1 MTADELRKLAEIA
14 GFYGTVVS
22 TFHNEDGAEVPIEVY
37 LKDGKD
43 SLPVILWQPHIRIEQ
58 AYSVE
63 NGIPEEKRRE
73 YIYQLIIA
81 TGQQGL
87 PPTYNAWNL
96 VHATADQRC
105 RAALAAS
112 KEG

>member
-1 MTADELRKLAEIA
+1 MTADELRRLSEIA
-14 GFYGTVVS
+14 GLKLSAVGELLQSGSRFYRPNKGKYYT
-22 TFHNEDGAEVPIEVY
+22 NIPVY
-37 LKDGKD
+37 D
-43 SLPVILWQPHIRIEQ
+43 WQPHLRIEQ

-105 RAALAAS
+105 RAALAAA
-112 KEG
+112 KE

>member
-1 MTADELRKLAEIA
+1 MITDELRKLAEIA
-14 GFYGTVVS
+14 G
-22 TFHNEDGAEVPIEVY
+22 
-37 LKDGKD
+37 LKPKEMMGDIRYWEKRKAD
-43 SLPVILWQPHIRIEQ
+43 WVLWQPHLRIEQ

-105 RAALAAS
+105 RAALAAA
-112 KEG
+112 KEV

>member
-1 MTADELRKLAEIA
+1 MTADELRRLSEIA
-14 GFYGTVVS
+14 GLKLSAVGELLQSGSRFYRPNKGKYYT
-22 TFHNEDGAEVPIEVY
+22 NIPVY
-37 LKDGKD
+37 D
-43 SLPVILWQPHIRIEQ
+43 WQPHLRIEQ

-105 RAALAAS
+105 RAALAAA
-112 KEG
+112 KEV

>member
-1 MTADELRKLAEIA
+1 MTADELKKLAEIA
-14 GFYGTVVS
+14 GLIYNENKGYGYYFDS
-22 TFHNEDGAEVPIEVY
+22 NIDIFFIEED
-37 LKDGKD
+37 
-43 SLPVILWQPHIRIEQ
+43 WQPHFRIEQ

-105 RAALAAS
+105 RAALAAA

>member
-1 MTADELRKLAEIA
+1 MTKEELKKLAEIA
-14 GFYGTVVS
+14 GVKLW
-22 TFHNEDGAEVPIEVY
+22 EICDGFITTKGIE
-37 LKDGKD
+37 
-43 SLPVILWQPHIRIEQ
+43 WQPHIRIEQ